1 MYSKRDVGAWTLD
14 STLGAE
20 PTFKERERGRDVT
33 SAGRQMS
40 LKYFRSRLGF
50 QLGSCQYTDVF

>member
-20 PTFKERERGRDVT
+20 PTFKEREREGEM
-33 SAGRQMS
+33 SAQQVD
-40 LKYFRSRLGF
+40 K
-50 QLGSCQYTDVF
+50 